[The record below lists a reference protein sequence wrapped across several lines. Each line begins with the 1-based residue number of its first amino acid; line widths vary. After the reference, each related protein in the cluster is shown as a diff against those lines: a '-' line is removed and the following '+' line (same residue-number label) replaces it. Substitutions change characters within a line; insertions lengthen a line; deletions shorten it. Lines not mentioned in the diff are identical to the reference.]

1 MSDSDDDH
9 LYFEEFEETS
19 LELMPFIEPELPQP
33 LTEGVLFL
41 GYDRNTFYYYSMSQQ
56 QVTALTPAQHTQTQC
71 LALADLAH
79 GWEQKIDI
87 TCKNGK
93 GEIIWPRVF
102 DYMMTQ
108 CRAAGIYNPDKI
120 RGRGA
125 WLDNNRPVLH
135 LGDKLIVNGEPSPL
149 MLVGS
154 KYVYEAAQPL
164 AAVVA
169 PPLPTRDANRLVLIC
184 RGLAWA
190 EPIHGTLLA
199 GWLAVA
205 PICGGL
211 AWRPSIWITGSSG
224 SGKSWVY
231 DNILFGLLRNIA
243 LPVASN
249 TSEAGIRQ
257 TLNNDARP
265 VLFDEAEGEDAGAAN
280 RLQAVL
286 SLMRQAASEGG
297 SEIIKGTQNQSG
309 AKRYRIRSC
318 FAFNSINIGTV
329 HQADESRLTILPLRM
344 PPTDPESQRR
354 WAEFSADAI
363 ATLTAEYSAG
373 LVARSV
379 SLLPVIRRNAE
390 TFAQAVAERLRSKRL
405 GDQLGTLLAGAYSL
419 HSSGVITLDAAREFV
434 ARENLTTAGE
444 HDAQRDEDKL
454 WSHLTQHRVRV
465 QSSNVGMLEITIG
478 RLILAAWGT
487 DTTILGENAET
498 ELKQIGI
505 KPVTDAVLI
514 STNHPA
520 LKRILIGTPWAG
532 SYSRTLLRLDGVVSF
547 DKTVRFGPGHVGKA
561 VYVPRKLLQ
570 DE

>member
-1 MSDSDDDH
+1 M
-9 LYFEEFEETS
+9 
-19 LELMPFIEPELPQP
+19 
-33 LTEGVLFL
+33 
-41 GYDRNTFYYYSMSQQ
+41 
-56 QVTALTPAQHTQTQC
+56 
-71 LALADLAH
+71 LAA
-79 GWEQKIDI
+79 
-87 TCKNGK
+87 
-93 GEIIWPRVF
+93 
-102 DYMMTQ
+102 
-108 CRAAGIYNPDKI
+108 
-120 RGRGA
+120 
-125 WLDNNRPVLH
+125 
-135 LGDKLIVNGEPSPL
+135 
-149 MLVGS
+149 S

-190 EPIHGTLLA
+190 ETIHGTLLA

-265 VLFDEAEGEDAGAAN
+265 VLFDEAEGEDAGAVN

-318 FAFNSINIGTV
+318 FAFNSINVGTV

-344 PPTDPESQRR
+344 PSTDPESQSR
-354 WAEFSADAI
+354 WAAFSADAI

-390 TFAQAVAERLRSKRL
+390 TFSQAVSERLRSKRL

-419 HSSGVITLDAAREFV
+419 HSSGVITLDAARDFV
-434 ARENLTTAGE
+434 ARENLTTAAE

-465 QSSNVGMLEITIG
+465 QSSNVGTVEITIG
-478 RLILAAWGT
+478 LLIRAA
-487 DTTILGENAET
+487 DNADGRISQDVAEI

-505 KPVTDAVLI
+505 KPMADGVLI

-520 LKRILIGTPWAG
+520 LKRILQGTPWFG
-532 SYSRTLLRLDGVVSF
+532 SYSRTLLRLDGVSSVN
-547 DKTVRFGPGHVGKA
+547 KTVRFGPGHIGKA
-561 VYVPRKLLQ
+561 IHVPSSLLMG
-570 DE
+570 E